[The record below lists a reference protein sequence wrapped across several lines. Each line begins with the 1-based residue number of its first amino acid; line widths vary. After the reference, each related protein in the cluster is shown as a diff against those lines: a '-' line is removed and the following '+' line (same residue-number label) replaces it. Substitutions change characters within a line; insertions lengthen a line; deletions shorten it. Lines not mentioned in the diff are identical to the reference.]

1 LHDWK
6 RRHAYDAAQKRYR
19 YEDDDAYRHV
29 RVQAARALAMLRA
42 GEAAGALRRALETER
57 GRAEPPPIH
66 ERMPIPTGDEAE
78 AALRDALRALT
89 DGPARSSGS

>member
-1 LHDWK
+1 
-6 RRHAYDAAQKRYR
+6 
-19 YEDDDAYRHV
+19 
-29 RVQAARALAMLRA
+29 MLRA
-42 GEAAGALRRALETER
+42 AEAAGALRRALETER